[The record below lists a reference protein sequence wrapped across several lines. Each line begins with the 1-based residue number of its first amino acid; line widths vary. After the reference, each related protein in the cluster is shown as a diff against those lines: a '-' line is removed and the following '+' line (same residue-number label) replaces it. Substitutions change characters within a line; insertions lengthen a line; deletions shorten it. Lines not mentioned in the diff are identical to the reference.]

1 MTWELRKIGGSG
13 RLCLLLVLA
22 VLCNGVLFALH
33 AAGDSGGYTVSALR
47 QAMAQ
52 EDLPGYVTGLE
63 DRLDRAS
70 ASGAWTEYDALRREL
85 SAADAALARVRQAE
99 EYPSFRAGLA
109 AESRLKLRMGL
120 FEGFAARSLERGA
133 AVYESLADV
142 IPRAAF
148 LGGAEVLLS
157 FHLTDALALLF
168 PLAAGLTLL
177 THERAAG
184 LVNLTRP
191 TRLGRSRAYGRKLMA
206 GAALSTA
213 GFVLLY
219 GINTLIAGLLYGFA
233 GLDAPVQSL
242 YGFAACPYRM
252 TVGGLLAL
260 AAGLKYLWLLCCTA
274 LIFLLCDRAANAAA
288 AVGCAA
294 VCGGIAA
301 LMAGSTQL
309 WLRNLS
315 LWQLADGQALCRE
328 AVYLNLLGSPRDRVL
343 CGAMFLFVLALAAGI
358 VGAAL
363 YAQTPG
369 GSGKRVAFTWSLPR
383 PRHTGLAG
391 HELYKALIS
400 RCGLWILLAFF
411 AVIALLYGR
420 FTPERSEFEV
430 YYRNYSEFLSG
441 APSQEKDAYLA
452 SEQARFD
459 ELNEQLV
466 ELGRRYP
473 DSLTFDQEAEPIRN
487 QLHAEDAFHMAQNQY
502 RALRPGQVYLYQTGY
517 QRLLGA
523 DALRQ
528 DVLELGGAF
537 LAVVLL
543 LFGQLRRGAGERRG
557 RPADGQPPPK
567 ERGAVEMRHRR
578 GLCPAADPR
587 PVAAGTFDGAG
598 SLRPAE
604 HGRSGQQRAVPVH
617 PVGRLDGGRRG
628 AGAAGHSPAPA
639 GGVCRRG
646 NAAFPPVR
654 HGSGPATVAAAS
666 PAARGGGIRLDVKDT
681 KRVRTSL
688 SAPFLAYNMQ
698 G

>member
-13 RLCLLLVLA
+13 RLCLLLLLA

-33 AAGDSGGYTVSALR
+33 AAGDAGGYTVSALR

-120 FEGFAARSLERGA
+120 FDGFAARSLERGA

-177 THERAAG
+177 THERASG

-219 GINTLIAGLLYGFA
+219 GVNALIAGLLYGFA

-242 YGFAACPYRM
+242 YGFAASPYRM

-260 AAGLKYLWLLCCTA
+260 SAGLKYLWLLCCTA
-274 LIFLLCDRAANAAA
+274 LIFLLCCTALIFLLCARAANAAA

-328 AVYLNLLGSPRDRVL
+328 AVYLNLLGSPSDRVL
-343 CGAMFLFVLALAAGI
+343 LGAIFLTALAVIAGI
-358 VGAAL
+358 GGAAL

-383 PRHTGLAG
+383 PRHTCLAG

-411 AVIALLYGR
+411 AVIALLYGG

-473 DSLTFDQEAEPIRN
+473 DSVTFDREAEPIRN

-537 LAVVLL
+537 LAVALL
-543 LFGQLRRGAGERRG
+543 LFGSFAGERESG
-557 RPADGQPPPK
+557 VDVLLTASP
-567 ERGAVEMRHRR
+567 RR
-578 GLCPAADPR
+578 RSVVRWKCAIAGGYVLLLTLALWLPGLLT
-587 PVAAGTFDGAG
+587 V
-598 SLRPAE
+598 
-604 HGRSGQQRAVPVH
+604 QRAYGPLDMAAQANSVQCLSALADNWTVGGVVLVLLAGRFLLLATAAAVVLLLSRRCAMVPALLLSLLLLLL
-617 PVGRLDGGRRG
+617 PVG
-628 AGAAGHSPAPA
+628 AAYAW
-639 GGVCRRG
+639 
-646 NAAFPPVR
+646 
-654 HGSGPATVAAAS
+654 
-666 PAARGGGIRLDVKDT
+666 
-681 KRVRTSL
+681 
-688 SAPFLAYNMQ
+688 M
-698 G
+698 

>member
-13 RLCLLLVLA
+13 RLCLLLLLA

-33 AAGDSGGYTVSALR
+33 AAGDAGGYTVSALR

-52 EDLPGYVTGLE
+52 EDLDGYEERLWQELEQAAYTGT
-63 DRLDRAS
+63 RS
-70 ASGAWTEYDALRREL
+70 EYDALRREL

-120 FEGFAARSLERGA
+120 FDGFAARSLERGA

-148 LGGAEVLLS
+148 LGGPEVLLS

-177 THERAAG
+177 THERASG
-184 LVNLTRP
+184 LLNLTRP
-191 TRLGRSRAYGRKLMA
+191 TRLGRSRVYGRKLMA

-213 GFVLLY
+213 GFALLY
-219 GINTLIAGLLYGFA
+219 GVNALIAGLLYGFA

-260 AAGLKYLWLLCCTA
+260 SAGLKYLWLLCCTA
-274 LIFLLCDRAANAAA
+274 LIFLLCARAASAAA
-288 AVGCAA
+288 AVGGAA

-328 AVYLNLLGSPRDRVL
+328 AVYLNLLGSPSDRVL
-343 CGAMFLFVLALAAGI
+343 LGAIFLLVLALAAGI
-358 VGAAL
+358 GGAAL

-369 GSGKRVAFTWSLPR
+369 GSGKRVAFTWSLPC
-383 PRHTGLAG
+383 PRHTCLAG
-391 HELYKALIS
+391 HELYKAMIS
-400 RCGLWILLAFF
+400 RCGLWVLLAFF

-473 DSLTFDQEAEPIRN
+473 DSVTFDREAEPIRN

-502 RALRPGQVYLYQTGY
+502 RALRPGQVYL
-517 QRLLGA
+517 L
-523 DALRQ
+523 
-528 DVLELGGAF
+528 
-537 LAVVLL
+537 
-543 LFGQLRRGAGERRG
+543 
-557 RPADGQPPPK
+557 
-567 ERGAVEMRHRR
+567 
-578 GLCPAADPR
+578 
-587 PVAAGTFDGAG
+587 
-598 SLRPAE
+598 SLI
-604 HGRSGQQRAVPVH
+604 H
-617 PVGRLDGGRRG
+617 
-628 AGAAGHSPAPA
+628 
-639 GGVCRRG
+639 
-646 NAAFPPVR
+646 
-654 HGSGPATVAAAS
+654 
-666 PAARGGGIRLDVKDT
+666 I
-681 KRVRTSL
+681 
-688 SAPFLAYNMQ
+688 
-698 G
+698 

>member
-1 MTWELRKIGGSG
+1 MRGELRKITGSQ

-22 VLCNGVLFALH
+22 VLCSGVLFALH
-33 AAGDSGGYTVSALR
+33 ATGDSGGYTVSGLR
-47 QAMAQ
+47 HAMAQ
-52 EDLPGYVTGLE
+52 EDLDGYEERLWQELE
-63 DRLDRAS
+63 QVAF
-70 ASGAWTEYDALRREL
+70 SGARSVYDSLRRERY
-85 SAADAALARVRQAE
+85 AADAALARVRQAE

-120 FEGFAARSLERGA
+120 FDGFAARSLEQGA
-133 AVYESLADV
+133 QVYESLADV
-142 IPRAAF
+142 TPRREF
-148 LGGAEVLLS
+148 LGSAEVLLS

-177 THERAAG
+177 THERASG
-184 LVNLTRP
+184 LLNLTRP
-191 TRLGRSRAYGRKLMA
+191 TRFGRSRVYGRKL
-206 GAALSTA
+206 AAAATLSTV

-219 GINTLIAGLLYGFA
+219 GINALIAGLLYGFA

-260 AAGLKYLWLLCCTA
+260 SAGMKYLWLLCSTA
-274 LIFLLCDRAANAAA
+274 LIFLLCARASNAAA

-301 LMAGSTQL
+301 LMAGSSQL

-328 AVYLNLLGSPRDRVL
+328 AVFLNLRGSPSDRVL
-343 CGAMFLFVLALAAGI
+343 LGAIFLAALAVSAGI
-358 VGAAL
+358 GGAAL

-369 GSGKRVAFTWSLPR
+369 GSGKWVTFTWSLPR
-383 PRHTGLAG
+383 PRHTCLAG

-441 APSQEKDAYLA
+441 APSQEKDDYLA
-452 SEQARFD
+452 SAQARFD

-466 ELGRRYP
+466 ELWRRYP
-473 DSLTFDQEAEPIRN
+473 DSVIFDREAEPIRN
-487 QLHAEDAFHMAQNQY
+487 QLHAEDAFHLAQNQY
-502 RALRPGQVYLYQTGY
+502 RALRPGWC
-517 QRLLGA
+517 GA
-523 DALRQ
+523 GRRVFGRCPA
-528 DVLELGGAF
+528 
-537 LAVVLL
+537 AVR
-543 LFGQLRRGAGERRG
+543 QLRRGTGERRG

-567 ERGAVEMRHRR
+567 ERGAVEMRHCR
-578 GLCPAADPR
+578 GLCPAADPL
-587 PVAAGTFDGAG
+587 PVAARTFDGAG
-598 SLRPAE
+598 SLRLPC
-604 HGRSGQQRAVPVH
+604 HGRSGQQCAVPVR

-639 GGVCRRG
+639 GGGRRSG
-646 NAAFPPVR
+646 DAPLPPLRDCSDAAAVGAAF
-654 HGSGPATVAAAS
+654 AA
-666 PAARGGGIRLDVKDT
+666 PRWYGIRLDVK
-681 KRVRTSL
+681 KRGCGQ
-688 SAPFLAYNMQ
+688 N
-698 G
+698 

>member
-1 MTWELRKIGGSG
+1 MIWELRKIGGSG
-13 RLCLLLVLA
+13 RLCLLLLLA

-33 AAGDSGGYTVSALR
+33 AAGDAGGYTVSALR

-52 EDLPGYVTGLE
+52 KDLPGYEERLWQELEQAAHTGT
-63 DRLDRAS
+63 RS
-70 ASGAWTEYDALRREL
+70 EYDALRREL

-120 FEGFAARSLERGA
+120 FDGFAARSLERGE

-142 IPRAAF
+142 IPWAAF

-177 THERAAG
+177 THERASG
-184 LVNLTRP
+184 LLNLTRP
-191 TRLGRSRAYGRKLMA
+191 TRLGRSRVYGRKLA
-206 GAALSTA
+206 AAVALSTA

-219 GINTLIAGLLYGFA
+219 GINALIAGLLYGFA
-233 GLDAPVQSL
+233 ELDAPVQSL

-252 TVGGLLAL
+252 TVGKLLAL

-274 LIFLLCDRAANAAA
+274 LIFLLCARAANAAA

-294 VCGGIAA
+294 LCGGIAA

-328 AVYLNLLGSPRDRVL
+328 AVYLNLLGSPSDRVL
-343 CGAMFLFVLALAAGI
+343 CGAIFLLVLALAAGI

-383 PRHTGLAG
+383 PRHTCLAG
-391 HELYKALIS
+391 HELYKAMIS

-459 ELNEQLV
+459 ELNEQL
-466 ELGRRYP
+466 
-473 DSLTFDQEAEPIRN
+473 
-487 QLHAEDAFHMAQNQY
+487 
-502 RALRPGQVYLYQTGY
+502 
-517 QRLLGA
+517 
-523 DALRQ
+523 
-528 DVLELGGAF
+528 LELGGAF
-537 LAVVLL
+537 LAMTLLLCGSFAGERESGVDALLTASPRRRSVVRWKCAIAGGYVLLLTLALWLPGLLTVQGAYGALDMAAQANSVQCLSALADNWTVGGVVLVLLAGRFLLLATAAAVVLL
-543 LFGQLRRGAGERRG
+543 LSRRCAMV
-557 RPADGQPPPK
+557 PA
-567 ERGAVEMRHRR
+567 
-578 GLCPAADPR
+578 LLL
-587 PVAAGTFDGAG
+587 
-598 SLRPAE
+598 SLLLLLL
-604 HGRSGQQRAVPVH
+604 
-617 PVGRLDGGRRG
+617 PVG
-628 AGAAGHSPAPA
+628 AAYAW
-639 GGVCRRG
+639 
-646 NAAFPPVR
+646 
-654 HGSGPATVAAAS
+654 
-666 PAARGGGIRLDVKDT
+666 
-681 KRVRTSL
+681 
-688 SAPFLAYNMQ
+688 M
-698 G
+698 